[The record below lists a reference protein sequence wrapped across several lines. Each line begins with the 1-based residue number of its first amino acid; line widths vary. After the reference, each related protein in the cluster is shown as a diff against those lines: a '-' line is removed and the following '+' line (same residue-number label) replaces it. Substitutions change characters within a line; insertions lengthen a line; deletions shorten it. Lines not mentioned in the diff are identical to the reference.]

1 MRDFRRQA
9 GPELLPQLLVRDGVP
24 DLSVVR
30 SVLETRELMGPQIAV
45 LAARRISA
53 ESARELDTAV
63 DQLGATE
70 DPVELQDRA
79 LAFWDV
85 VVDSADSIAFRLIFN
100 SLRAAYEPAMTALAS
115 VMVAEVGQTDL
126 YRKLASAI
134 TSHDEPTAEASAA
147 QLLHTGTTAIGDALT
162 FLEGLKP

>member
-1 MRDFRRQA
+1 MRHYPASASSPRHSASRGPQSARQFRSSPKPDSSRSA
-9 GPELLPQLLVRDGVP
+9 RASPRRCAIFDARPDPNFSPQLLVRDGVP

-100 SLRAAYEPAMTALAS
+100 SFGPH
-115 VMVAEVGQTDL
+115 
-126 YRKLASAI
+126 
-134 TSHDEPTAEASAA
+134 TSR
-147 QLLHTGTTAIGDALT
+147 L
-162 FLEGLKP
+162 

>member
-53 ESARELDTAV
+53 NPPENSTR
-63 DQLGATE
+63 
-70 DPVELQDRA
+70 P
-79 LAFWDV
+79 
-85 VVDSADSIAFRLIFN
+85 LIN
-100 SLRAAYEPAMTALAS
+100 
-115 VMVAEVGQTDL
+115 
-126 YRKLASAI
+126 
-134 TSHDEPTAEASAA
+134 
-147 QLLHTGTTAIGDALT
+147 
-162 FLEGLKP
+162 